1 MHIAV
6 IGTGYVG
13 LVTGACFA
21 DFGMRVTCV
30 DKDQDKI
37 RSIKTGKLPIY
48 EPGLDELVSKNVREG
63 RLEFSTDVKGTVEQA
78 LVVFLAVGTPP
89 SGDGSA
95 DMSQIDEVA
104 YEIAKSLNGYK
115 VIVTKSTVPVGAAS
129 RIKKI
134 IEENQTTPGRFSVA
148 ANPEFLREG
157 AAINDF
163 RRPDRVVIGCEDE
176 EAVAILKDIYRPLY
190 LLETPFVITTPESAE
205 MIKYASNA
213 FLATKVSFIN
223 EISNLC
229 ELLGADVHDVAK
241 GMGMDARIGSK
252 FLHPGPGFGGSCFPK
267 DAKALVALG
276 RSVDYDV
283 QIVEAALRVNES
295 QKNSIIDRIR
305 RLLPQLD
312 GKTIAILGLAFKPET
327 DDMREAPSI
336 KIIEDLLAEGA
347 RIRAYDPAAME
358 SARRLLN
365 DVEYCEDEYETA
377 RGSDGLVVVT
387 EWNQFRRLDMDRLK
401 QVMRMSNIIDLRN
414 LYEPEA
420 VRSAGF
426 NYLAM
431 GRN

>member
-37 RSIKTGKLPIY
+37 RSIKMGKLPIY
-48 EPGLDELVSKNVREG
+48 EPELDALVSKNVRAG
-63 RLEFSTDVKGTVEQA
+63 RLAFSTDVAATVGES

-104 YEIAKSLNGYK
+104 YEIAKALNGYK

-134 IEENQTTPGRFSVA
+134 IQENKSTPGRFSVA

-267 DAKALVALG
+267 DANALVALG
-276 RSVDYDV
+276 RSVHYDV
-283 QIVEAALRVNES
+283 RIVEAALRVNES
-295 QKNSIIDRIR
+295 QKNSIINRIR

-336 KIIEDLLAEGA
+336 KIIEDLLAAGA

-365 DVEYCEDEYETA
+365 DVEYCEDEYEAA

-387 EWNQFRRLDMDRLK
+387 EWNQFRRLDIDRLK
-401 QVMRMSNIIDLRN
+401 QVMRVPNIIDLRN

-420 VRSAGF
+420 MRSAGF
-426 NYLAM
+426 NYSAM